1 MFIVW
6 IVAFMVH
13 STVLL
18 GLAWLVSRAL
28 EGRPRATAALWR
40 AALVAPLVTATL
52 QVWAQ
57 PDTAWRWSLTEPPVA
72 RVESGFAPEPD
83 ALAWAIAPPMLDDIE
98 LAPAMADAQEPVLA
112 TPAAVLEVAPQGEPP
127 TSPWNGSELFGAFW
141 LLGAL
146 LGLAGI
152 VAGALRLRSQ
162 LAGRRPFAAPWPS
175 HALGPAPRVDLCVAP
190 KLRAPL
196 VYGVWRP
203 EVCVP
208 SRALVELDEDSL
220 RAIVAHELGHVVH
233 RDPLWRW
240 IGLVLERVF
249 FFQPLLRLGNR
260 ELTAASELLADA
272 WAVGRTHH
280 PLALAESL
288 TVVAAWV
295 QARALPSPAPAMAGQ
310 RSQLWRRVER
320 LVDQDAAGRMDP
332 WPRWLAPGLA
342 IVVAGLVAF
351 APGVSANAMCPRV
364 MSGFEFDPETH
375 AAVIAAGHA
384 EGGPT
389 VIVLQNEPEVA
400 DAKSD
405 RKSDRATA
413 KERRKAKKRVKQ
425 VFKKARKRGDLPS
438 EAELAAAVHGSEKRG
453 GHGQQPVVVVIGQDG
468 RRAMVHVDPR
478 ALGFQA
484 TSSGSSTKRSDSCVR
499 SSAVSSVARVRSRSC
514 SRRSADEGMAASR
527 SCRPVCSASSR
538 SCTSTST
545 STSTRTSTRRCRP
558 GARVDGDMWRRPRS
572 LRCPRDL
579 RGPRRL
585 RAHRR
590 LRLHRRRRA

>member
-52 QVWAQ
+52 QLWVQ
-57 PDTAWRWSLTEPPVA
+57 PDTAWRWSLTEQAVA
-72 RVESGFAPEPD
+72 RVESGLAPAPD
-83 ALAWAIAPPMLDDIE
+83 ALAWAIEPPSYDFE
-98 LAPAMADAQEPVLA
+98 LAAAMEDDEEPVLA
-112 TPAAVLEVAPQGEPP
+112 TPAAVLEVAPSEEPP
-127 TSPWNGSELFGAFW
+127 SPPWTWSELLGALW

-162 LAGRRPFAAPWPS
+162 LVGRRPFAAPWPS
-175 HALGPAPRVDLCVAP
+175 HALGPAPRIELCVAP
-190 KLRAPL
+190 NLRAPL

-272 WAVGRTHH
+272 WAVGRTRH

-320 LVDQDAAGRMDP
+320 LVDQDAAGRVDP

-342 IVVAGLVAF
+342 VAVAGLVAF

-364 MSGFEFDPETH
+364 VSGFEFDPETH
-375 AAVIAAGHA
+375 AAVLAAGHA
-384 EGGPT
+384 EGPT
-389 VIVLQNEPEVA
+389 VIVLQNEPEVVDDHA
-400 DAKSD
+400 PDAKDD
-405 RKSDRATA
+405 RKAARATA

-425 VFKKARKRGDLPS
+425 VFKKAR
-438 EAELAAAVHGSEKRG
+438 
-453 GHGQQPVVVVIGQDG
+453 
-468 RRAMVHVDPR
+468 
-478 ALGFQA
+478 
-484 TSSGSSTKRSDSCVR
+484 
-499 SSAVSSVARVRSRSC
+499 
-514 SRRSADEGMAASR
+514 
-527 SCRPVCSASSR
+527 
-538 SCTSTST
+538 
-545 STSTRTSTRRCRP
+545 
-558 GARVDGDMWRRPRS
+558 
-572 LRCPRDL
+572 
-579 RGPRRL
+579 
-585 RAHRR
+585 
-590 LRLHRRRRA
+590 